1 MGTQRTSA
9 MTAIGVLNIVF
20 GSLFSLVF
28 LLMILGA
35 GFMAAAGTAM
45 GGQEGAAVAAG
56 GGFLMLIGIAAFAVN
71 LMLLISGFGVLKV
84 APWGRT
90 LSIAAGGLG
99 VVVYGASLI
108 GSDFSIPVL
117 AALAYCVV
125 LVGMFFTPS
134 WKATFGA
141 ESAGMPASSM
151 PAPPAPSE
159 HAETSGASES
169 EETREA
175 A

>member
-1 MGTQRTSA
+1 MEAQRTGT
-9 MTAIGVLNIVF
+9 MTTIGILNLVF
-20 GSLFSLVF
+20 GALFSLVF

-45 GGQEGAAVAAG
+45 GGEKGAEVAAG

-71 LMLLISGFGVLKV
+71 LMLFISGIGVLKM
-84 APWGRT
+84 APWGRS

-99 VVVYGASLI
+99 IVVYGASLV

-125 LVGMFFTPS
+125 LISMFFTPS
-134 WKATFGA
+134 WKATFSGA
-141 ESAGMPASSM
+141 AGELT
-151 PAPPAPSE
+151 PSPIRSPSLPGQD
-159 HAETSGASES
+159 AQTSEASES